1 MKYFRGSTPAKQP
14 VCGDGSALNLNNF
27 GAGNI
32 YHKYRIENLREMW
45 YLIMATPALWGKAKS
60 ESKSCFQALP
70 ALVPRASPSVKMT
83 MWNQPVRTDLCQK
96 VKDSTII
103 MNIYMMADAVF
114 MMINTF
120 RPWRAW
126 WKRRERPGWERWWT
140 WWSRRRSLNL
150 KKISNNLILVSQSKS
165 VILFQ

>member
-1 MKYFRGSTPAKQP
+1 
-14 VCGDGSALNLNNF
+14 
-27 GAGNI
+27 
-32 YHKYRIENLREMW
+32 
-45 YLIMATPALWGKAKS
+45 MATPALWGKAKS

-120 RPWRAW
+120 RAWRAW

-165 VILFQ
+165 VILFQLIEIIACSAQNLQEYWQSQREAKAKVGSGLLVHIESEFW

>member
-1 MKYFRGSTPAKQP
+1 
-14 VCGDGSALNLNNF
+14 
-27 GAGNI
+27 
-32 YHKYRIENLREMW
+32 
-45 YLIMATPALWGKAKS
+45 
-60 ESKSCFQALP
+60 
-70 ALVPRASPSVKMT
+70 
-83 MWNQPVRTDLCQK
+83 
-96 VKDSTII
+96 

-120 RPWRAW
+120 RAWRAW